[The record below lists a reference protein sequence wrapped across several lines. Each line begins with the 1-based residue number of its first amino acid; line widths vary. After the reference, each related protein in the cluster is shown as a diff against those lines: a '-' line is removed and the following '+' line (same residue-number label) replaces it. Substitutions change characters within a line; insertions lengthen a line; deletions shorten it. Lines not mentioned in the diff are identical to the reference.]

1 MKNSEPLF
9 IYFIP
14 IVEEDTGDIVFSTT
28 ITDFEIKNNTSE
40 TAVIIMPHEFSIA
53 LEDENPEEVHPSPI
67 VKMMLFDLV
76 ENHKTLLNL
85 DKIIMYHNN
94 TLDDFASILYEV
106 KNSIYGKNSIIVD
119 IIEIARDF
127 YKKIENIPFT
137 DRRLFNKIR
146 KYYRKLGLV
155 DFDESDELQKI
166 IFDQLLIKRQE
177 SFDRKKTINT
187 NVYKII
193 SGYIENAFKIQAENS
208 WKKLKEKGK
217 LIYYA
222 PGVIP
227 ID

>member
-14 IVEEDTGDIVFSTT
+14 IIEEDTGDVIFSTI

-40 TAVIIMPHEFSIA
+40 TAVIIMPHEFSIIVGD
-53 LEDENPEEVHPSPI
+53 EDPEEVHPSSI

-76 ENHKTLLNL
+76 ENHKMLLKL
-85 DKIIMYHNN
+85 DKIIVYHNN
-94 TLDDFASILYEV
+94 TLDNVASILYEV
-106 KNSIYGKNSIIVD
+106 KNSIYGKNSIIMD

-137 DRRLFNKIR
+137 DKRLFNKIR

-166 IFDQLLIKRQE
+166 IFDQLIIKRQE
-177 SFDRKKTINT
+177 TFDRKRTIKT

-193 SGYIENAFKIQAENS
+193 SGYIENAFRIQAENF